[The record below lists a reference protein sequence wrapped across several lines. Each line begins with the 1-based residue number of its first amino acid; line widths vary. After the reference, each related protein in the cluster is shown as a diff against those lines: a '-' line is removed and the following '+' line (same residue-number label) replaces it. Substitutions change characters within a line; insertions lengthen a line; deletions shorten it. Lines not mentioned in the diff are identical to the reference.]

1 MGRTMMAKAK
11 LTREKLL
18 VNLVSEEMG
27 ASTDT
32 VEKVLGL
39 MEKLEVYA
47 ASIYVEEGEAH
58 VGWMDGIQPGDDEPE
73 APEVPQ
79 SLSDRLRAVEF
90 DLVQLVEPIKAAWP
104 KVYGLPYPITF
115 AMRHDAKDPM
125 GP

>member
-1 MGRTMMAKAK
+1 
-11 LTREKLL
+11 

-58 VGWMDGIQPGDDEPE
+58 VGWMDSIHPVMTSLRPLKYRSLYLTVSVPLNSTSFNWSNPSRLHGPRSTAFRIQ
-73 APEVPQ
+73 
-79 SLSDRLRAVEF
+79 
-90 DLVQLVEPIKAAWP
+90 
-104 KVYGLPYPITF
+104 
-115 AMRHDAKDPM
+115 
-125 GP
+125 